1 MMNTYTGEKHL
12 FTYKVIVGDNLADLE
27 RKVNHFIN
35 LPENYRFALQ
45 GELQHIGHYEY
56 VQVLTEHKNVD

>member
-1 MMNTYTGEKHL
+1 ML
-12 FTYKVIVGDNLADLE
+12 TYKVIVGDNLADLE

-35 LPENYRFALQ
+35 LPENYRYAFH

-56 VQVLTEHKNVD
+56 VQVLLEHKNGD